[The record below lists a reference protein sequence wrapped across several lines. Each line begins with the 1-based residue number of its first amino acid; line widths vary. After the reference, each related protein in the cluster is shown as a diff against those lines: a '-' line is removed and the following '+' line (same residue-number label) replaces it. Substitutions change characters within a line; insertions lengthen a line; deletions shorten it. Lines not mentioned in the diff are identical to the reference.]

1 MKYLFILLL
10 TFVTTVGYSQDKGNA
25 EKAVCTRYED
35 GSFKETGLIKNNKLE
50 GQWVK
55 YSVSGEAII
64 VGNYKNGSKEGKW
77 TFVDNSTGVITEA
90 TYAKNKVVNLKKFL
104 YESPTSILSYTR

>member
-1 MKYLFILLL
+1 MKYIFILLL
-10 TFVTTVGYSQDKGNA
+10 TFATTLGYSQNKNNT

-50 GQWVK
+50 GQWIK
-55 YSVSGEAII
+55 YSEIGEAIV

-77 TFVDNSTGVITEA
+77 TFVDNYTGVITEA
-90 TYAKNKVVNLKKFL
+90 TYSKNKVVKLKKFL
-104 YESPTSILSYTR
+104 YDSPTSILSYTR